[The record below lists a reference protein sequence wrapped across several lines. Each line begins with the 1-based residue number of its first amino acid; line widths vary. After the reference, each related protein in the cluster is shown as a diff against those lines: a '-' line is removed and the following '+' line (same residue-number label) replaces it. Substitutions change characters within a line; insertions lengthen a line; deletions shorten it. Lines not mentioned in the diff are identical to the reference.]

1 MGWEAQAW
9 HTLLPHRASWAHG
22 HPLPFPPL
30 GGLLLPIFLPKNRI
44 KTSPLRPPSRAGKV
58 AKPLVSACWV
68 VTASVGSRTP
78 DAHLQACPAFTHTVD
93 LGTLWHLTPLA
104 SSSPGNPK

>member
-9 HTLLPHRASWAHG
+9 HTLLPHRASGPMATHFRSLLWDG
-22 HPLPFPPL
+22 CCCRSFFQRTESRPLPSAPP
-30 GGLLLPIFLPKNRI
+30 
-44 KTSPLRPPSRAGKV
+44 RAGKV

-68 VTASVGSRTP
+68 VTASVGGRTP
-78 DAHLQACPAFTHTVD
+78 DAHLPACPAFTHTVD